1 MTTTVSDVHTH
12 YPMPKPAIK
21 AWHEDDRPREKLML
35 KGRHNMTD
43 AELLAILLGSG
54 SQRETALDLARR
66 ILHAVDNNL
75 NELGKKNHA
84 DLMAFHGVGEAK
96 AVTLIAAMELGR
108 RRQLVPVTD
117 RPKITSSRDAYD
129 CLSPLMAELEHEEC
143 WMLCLN
149 RANYVIQRIQVSS
162 GGRSSTIVDA
172 KVIFGRALE
181 ARACGIV
188 VAHNHPSTSL
198 RPSKADIDVTRK
210 LAAVGKAM
218 DLMLLDHLIIS
229 DRGYYSF
236 KDESD
241 VLD

>member
-1 MTTTVSDVHTH
+1 
-12 YPMPKPAIK
+12 
-21 AWHEDDRPREKLML
+21 
-35 KGRHNMTD
+35 
-43 AELLAILLGSG
+43 
-54 SQRETALDLARR
+54 
-66 ILHAVDNNL
+66 
-75 NELGKKNHA
+75 
-84 DLMAFHGVGEAK
+84 
-96 AVTLIAAMELGR
+96 
-108 RRQLVPVTD
+108 
-117 RPKITSSRDAYD
+117 
-129 CLSPLMAELEHEEC
+129 
-143 WMLCLN
+143 MLCLN